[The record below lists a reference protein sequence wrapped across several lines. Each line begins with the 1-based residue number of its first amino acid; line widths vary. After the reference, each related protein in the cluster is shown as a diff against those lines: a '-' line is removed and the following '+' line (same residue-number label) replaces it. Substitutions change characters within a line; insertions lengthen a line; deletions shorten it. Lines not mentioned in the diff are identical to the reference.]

1 MRPLL
6 GISEVAPED
15 RLAFIYECNSATT
28 AELEAYWA
36 EQRERARLE
45 ALGAEA
51 DRVEAEN
58 RRMESLSRLAG
69 IPERYLTAPI
79 DGTAAPTLDSGRGIW
94 WHGPVGCGKT
104 FAACAALRG
113 WLRLHGG
120 GARFVASPALLT
132 ELRST
137 YDGQGSEQAV
147 VAKYVRCPVLLIDDL
162 GKEAPTEWSL
172 SKLYEIIDARW
183 AASRPTCVTSN
194 HSPSQ
199 LARRLAKRGDAESAE
214 AVVSRLAGTCQLVE
228 MGGSDR
234 RMG

>member
-6 GISEVAPED
+6 GISEVVPEE
-15 RLAFIYECNSATT
+15 RLAYVYECNSCTR
-28 AELEAYWA
+28 AELDAYNAARA
-36 EQRERARLE
+36 ERQRAE
-45 ALGAEA
+45 ALSAEA
-51 DRVEAEN
+51 DRIEAEN
-58 RRMESLSRLAG
+58 RRIESLSRLAG
-69 IPERYLTAPI
+69 IPERYLAAPI
-79 DGTAAPTLDSGRGIW
+79 DGTAAPILDSGRGIW

-120 GARFVASPALLT
+120 GARFVAAPSLLT

-147 VAKYVRCPVLLIDDL
+147 VAKYSRCPVLLIDDL
-162 GKEAPTEWSL
+162 GKEAPTDWSL
-172 SKLYEIIDARW
+172 SKLYEIVDARW
-183 AASRPTCVTSN
+183 AASLPTCVTSN

-199 LARRLAKRGDAESAE
+199 LARRLAKRGDAEAAE

-228 MGGSDR
+228 MGGTDR
-234 RMG
+234 RL